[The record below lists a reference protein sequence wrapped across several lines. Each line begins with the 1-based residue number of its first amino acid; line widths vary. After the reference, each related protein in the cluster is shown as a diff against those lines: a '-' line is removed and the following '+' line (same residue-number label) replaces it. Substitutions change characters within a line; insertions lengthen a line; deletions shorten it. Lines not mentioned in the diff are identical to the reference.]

1 MRVPR
6 KNGEAVIVL
15 GGKSGAF
22 VFGFWSMA
30 GAICGASTVWG
41 AVRLFGYAVEAPRA
55 WWGA

>member
-22 VFGFWSMA
+22 VFGFWA
-30 GAICGASTVWG
+30 TVGAACGGSTVFS
-41 AVRLFGYAVEAPRA
+41 AVRLFNYAADAVRV